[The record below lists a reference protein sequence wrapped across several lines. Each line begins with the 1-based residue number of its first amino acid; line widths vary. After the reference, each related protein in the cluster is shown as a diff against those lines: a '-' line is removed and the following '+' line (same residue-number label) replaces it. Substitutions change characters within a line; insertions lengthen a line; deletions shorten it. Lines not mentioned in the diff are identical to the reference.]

1 MIRRIKRMICA
12 VCAAVL
18 PLSLCACGAGEPA
31 PEPADITPQG
41 MAYYSYFDT
50 VSYVYSYAGD
60 SAERFSN
67 LSADVSHILKEYH
80 ELFDIYHEYSG
91 INNLCTINKNA
102 GGEPVPV
109 EGKLISFLEQA
120 VSLYDTTNG
129 EMNVML
135 GSVLSLWH
143 ECREDGTRI
152 PTDEELAYAALH
164 TSIESLEIDRENG
177 TVRISDAEASID
189 VGAFGKGYATEMAA
203 RYLEELGAESYVL
216 NVGGN
221 IRIIGEK
228 PDGSGWVTKIR
239 NPADRDGPY
248 AATLLLTDTS
258 CVTSGVYERFFTVNG
273 VRYHHIIDKDTL
285 YPSEYYSSLT
295 VICKD
300 SGLADALS
308 TALFCMPQEDGA
320 ALAELLGAEILW
332 IYPDGSMA
340 YTPGLSALLQN

>member
-1 MIRRIKRMICA
+1 MNRLVRRA
-12 VCAAVL
+12 VCLVCLLSVL
-18 PLSLCACGAGEPA
+18 LSLCACGEEEI
-31 PEPADITPQG
+31 PESITPQG
-41 MAYYSYFDT
+41 MAYYTYFDT

-60 SAERFSN
+60 SAERFSD

-91 INNLCTINKNA
+91 ITNLCTINKNA

-109 EGKLISFLEQA
+109 EGKLISFLEEA
-120 VSLYDTTNG
+120 AALYDTTGG

-152 PTDEELAYAALH
+152 PTDEELSQAAEH
-164 TSIESLEIDRENG
+164 TDISCLEIDRENG
-177 TVRISDAEASID
+177 TVRISDPEASID

-221 IRIIGEK
+221 IRIVGEK
-228 PDGSGWVTKIR
+228 PDGSGWVTKIK
-239 NPADRDGPY
+239 NPVDEDGPF
-248 AATLLLTDTS
+248 AATLLLSDTS

-273 VRYHHIIDKDTL
+273 VRYHHIIDRDTL

-295 VICKD
+295 VVCKN

-308 TALFCMPQEDGA
+308 TALFCMPQEQGA
-320 ALAELLGAEILW
+320 ALAEQLGVEVLW
-332 IYPDGSMA
+332 IYPDGSTEN
-340 YTPGLSALLQN
+340 TPGLSAMLQK